1 VREIKGNAAVR
12 VIAGKWRGKKLETPE
27 GNDIRPTSDRAR
39 GALFNVLA
47 HGKPAAMGFHLQDA
61 TVLDAF
67 AGTGALG
74 LEALSRGAKH
84 ARFIENTATS
94 IAVLRA
100 NIDTCGAERVS
111 DIHQADATNPPAA
124 GSACGLILMDP
135 PYGKDLLSPSMDAL
149 SINGWMAGGA
159 ICCAE
164 LGKDEAFKPPCRFEI
179 LDDRRYGAARI
190 VILVWR
196 G

>member
-12 VIAGKWRGKKLETPE
+12 VIAGKWRGKKLETPA

-39 GALFNVLA
+39 GAIFNVLT
-47 HGKPAAMGFHLQDA
+47 HGKPAATGFLLKNA

-67 AGTGALG
+67 AGTGAMG

-84 ARFIENTATS
+84 ASFMENANKSIE
-94 IAVLRA
+94 VLRA
-100 NIDTCGAERVS
+100 NIDTCGAQHES
-111 DIHQADATNPPAA
+111 DIQRADAANPPTA
-124 GSACGLILMDP
+124 GRACSLILMDP
-135 PYGKDLLSPSMDAL
+135 PYGKELLGPSMEAL
-149 SINGWMAGGA
+149 SVAGWMAAGA

-164 LGKDEAFKPPCRFEI
+164 LGKGEVFDPLRGFEI

-190 VILVWR
+190 IILIWLP
-196 G
+196 

>member
-1 VREIKGNAAVR
+1 MR
-12 VIAGKWRGKKLETPE
+12 VIAGKWRGKKLQTPE

-47 HGKPAAMGFHLQDA
+47 HGKPAATGFRLQDA
-61 TVLDAF
+61 NILDAF

-84 ARFIENTATS
+84 ASFIENATAS

-100 NIDTCGAERVS
+100 NINACGARQEC
-111 DIHQADATNPPAA
+111 DIHQADASNPPAA
-124 GSACGLILMDP
+124 GSACSLILMDP
-135 PYGKDLLSPSMDAL
+135 PYGKELLGPSLAAL
-149 SINGWMAGGA
+149 SAAGWMAGGA
-159 ICCAE
+159 ICCVE
-164 LGKDEAFKPPCRFEI
+164 LGKDEVFDPPHGFEI

-190 VILVWR
+190 IILVWP

>member
-47 HGKPAAMGFHLQDA
+47 HGKPAAKGFHLQDA
-61 TVLDAF
+61 IVLDTF

-84 ARFIENTATS
+84 ASFIENAATA

-100 NIDTCGAERVS
+100 NINACGAERES
-111 DIHQADATNPPAA
+111 DIHQADATKPPAA

-135 PYGKDLLSPSMDAL
+135 PYGKELLGPSMDAL
-149 SINGWMAGGA
+149 STAGWMGAGA

-164 LGKDEAFKPPCRFEI
+164 LGKGEAFNPPGRFEI
-179 LDDRRYGAARI
+179 LDDRCYGAARI
-190 VILVWR
+190 VILFWR